1 MKNLFSK
8 KVFWIVAVLIVLIC
22 IPFVLSSSKKSKSS
36 LGVVEKSEI
45 VQRVSLSGVVQPVR
59 KALVVASYSGY
70 VKKMFVKVGQDVKI
84 GDPLVSVVQSLSSF
98 EEAFPLRSPVKG
110 RVVQIRHTEGEFV
123 KSGDTTDFI
132 LRVDDL
138 SEMYVYVNAA
148 EIDRVKMTVNQEAM
162 LKPMA
167 LSEKSYKAQ
176 IVDLALAANDKDRW
190 DRSSVVEFP
199 ITLRILNPDADL
211 KSGMSTLID
220 IITFK
225 KDQVLT
231 LRHEF
236 VYSQGD
242 ENYVLLENGEKRVIK
257 IGVSNEEKIE
267 ILEGLKEGDKVQKV
281 DFASMLENS

>member
-8 KVFWIVAVLIVLIC
+8 KIFWVAVVLGVLVC
-22 IPFVLSSSKKSKSS
+22 IPFVFSSSKKSKSS
-36 LGVVEKSEI
+36 LGVVEKGEI

-59 KALVVASYSGY
+59 KALIVASYSGY
-70 VKKMFVKVGQDVKI
+70 VKKLFVKVGEDVKI

-123 KSGDTTDFI
+123 KASDTTDFI

-148 EIDRVKMTVNQEAM
+148 EIDRVKMTVKQEAM

-199 ITLRILNPDADL
+199 ITLKILNPDGDL

-236 VYSQGD
+236 IYAQGD

-257 IGVSNEEKIE
+257 TGVSNEEKVE

>member
-8 KVFWIVAVLIVLIC
+8 KAFWIVVILIVLVC
-22 IPFVLSSSKKSKSS
+22 IPFVLSSSKKSTSS
-36 LGVVEKSEI
+36 LGTVEKGEI

-59 KALVVASYSGY
+59 KALIVASYSGY

-199 ITLRILNPDADL
+199 ITLKILNPDADL